1 MGVKMDYQTRQD
13 IRQQINAALF
23 PGDSQTALKI
33 AIQADQQYPEFLWYG
48 LLAGDILYFYLDKGE
63 EAYQQYGEVFLR
75 GEAKFST
82 STLSPYRYLLKRL
95 SGIAMERKDYDAAI
109 RYFSAFIAF
118 QPSNFHEKDFC
129 HYAEALYKTGK
140 KREAIEVLQLG
151 VRYSKSRAIRY
162 QLSQYQGLN
171 EPMAPFQAVF
181 KGYRR
186 IPIETDIIKP
196 GWDIPEYINTITT
209 SIRQPGDIITIA
221 SCVVAVAEKR
231 LRGVDE
237 IEPTLLARWLSKFV
251 HDDNYPF
258 GGNAPL
264 CNPLSMEMAI
274 QEAGWLRILLAAV
287 FGGVLGKI
295 IPKQGYFYRLAG
307 EQAALIDDMPGAIPP
322 FDYYVILGPA
332 DSCKTARQIR
342 AKTGCEA
349 AIVDANDLQIA
360 WAVGVSSKEVKPLV
374 ESVMSDNP
382 AGNGDQKTPIILL
395 RKE

>member
-1 MGVKMDYQTRQD
+1 MGVKMDYPTRKD
-13 IRQQINAALF
+13 IRQQINAVLF
-23 PGDSQTALKI
+23 SGDAQTALTI
-33 AIQADQQYPEFLWYG
+33 ARKADQDHPDFLWYG
-48 LLAGDILYFYLDKGE
+48 LIAGDIHYFYLHE
-63 EAYQQYGEVFLR
+63 EEVALALYESVFLR
-75 GEAKFST
+75 GQSGFST

-109 RYFSAFIAF
+109 RYFTEFIAF

-129 HYAEALYKTGK
+129 HYAEALYITGK

-196 GWDIPEYINTITT
+196 GWDIPDYINAITT
-209 SIRQPGDIITIA
+209 SIRQPGDIITVA

-237 IEPTLLARWLSKFV
+237 IEPTLLARWLSRFV

-264 CNPLSMEMAI
+264 CNPLSMEIAI
-274 QEAGWLRILLAAV
+274 QEAGWFRILFAAI

-332 DSCKTARQIR
+332 DSCETTRQIR
-342 AKTGCEA
+342 EKTGCEA

-360 WAVGVSSKEVKPLV
+360 WAVGFSSKEVKPLV